1 MNASQH
7 AFVLSADAPLW
18 PAGEASQADA
28 LSGSP
33 KSAAFDVDHPQPV
46 SASPCIRSHR
56 SMLDDLNLLRSF
68 VTVVD
73 TGSFSRAGRLLNI
86 VPSTVSKHIAALE
99 SRINGQ
105 LITRSTT
112 QLSITELG
120 ERFHVR
126 CLNILDEVG
135 TAEEELETY
144 QAEAQG
150 TLRIAVTAM
159 AARPLIAPAIGSFMS
174 KYPKVRVQLI
184 FPSAKDSSGGRGID
198 LLLQT
203 SDQLAPELIAV
214 KLAPIMMIYCASPA
228 YLAANGT
235 PITAAELRQH
245 NCLLVRD
252 DSPSDNWS
260 LIEPDGSESSI
271 TVAGNAA
278 CEDEEMLRYLTLS
291 GIGIARIP
299 YALVG
304 SALAAGELVEIFP
317 GSRQVDEMLF
327 AAYAQRRNLALKTR
341 AFLDHLKSELGYPQH
356 LKTLS

>member
-1 MNASQH
+1 MNAPQH
-7 AFVLSADAPLW
+7 AFVLPADKPLW
-18 PAGEASQADA
+18 PAGQASQPNVPP
-28 LSGSP
+28 SCP
-33 KSAAFDVDHPQPV
+33 KPVGFDNDQQQSV
-46 SASPCIRSHR
+46 SATPCMRSHR

-99 SRINGQ
+99 ARINGQ

-126 CLNILDEVG
+126 CLNILEEVG

-159 AARPLIAPAIGSFMS
+159 AARPLIAPAIRSFIS

-184 FPSAKDSSGGRGID
+184 FPSAKDGSGGRGID

-235 PITAAELRQH
+235 PITPAELRQH
-245 NCLLVRD
+245 NCLLVGD
-252 DSPSDNWS
+252 DSRSDSWP

-271 TVAGNAA
+271 TVAGTTA

-299 YALVG
+299 HALVG
-304 SALAAGELVEIFP
+304 AALAAGELVEIFP
-317 GSRQVDEMLF
+317 DSRKVDGLLF

-341 AFLDHLKSELGYPQH
+341 TFLDHLKRELGYLQH
-356 LKTLS
+356 LSTLS